1 MDDRTTMED
10 SPIRQERPGTARLE
24 LGIAI
29 LIALGAGYLAVAMP
43 TFVDEG
49 GIQQAQDFLR
59 LSPVFFPRLSFGL
72 TSLISI
78 ILVFRIMTTLPG
90 RETRTLTL
98 DGKKYLNVLI
108 MSVLIVIYA
117 LMLPFFGYG
126 IATLLAVAVTTY
138 FLGMRAWLPLLAFS
152 FVTPVLTR
160 FIFERLLAI
169 ALPLSRYDRLAEFE
183 QELMGFLAGIFF

>member
-1 MDDRTTMED
+1 MEE
-10 SPIRQERPGTARLE
+10 SPIGQEGPAAARLE

-78 ILVFRIMTTLPG
+78 ILVIRILKTLPG

-126 IATLLAVAVTTY
+126 FATLLAVAVTTY

-152 FVTPVLTR
+152 LVTPVLTR

-169 ALPLSRYDRLAEFE
+169 SLPLSRYDPLAEFE